1 MNGNYASTLNINLDS
16 LFNEH
21 IKTLTS
27 KKAIARGD
35 NAIRLD
41 KGELPYPPSLK
52 VVQAIAETAHQINRY
67 PNVLGGS
74 LRAALAEYTGAKP
87 EQIVIGNG
95 SDDLIELILKIFLKP
110 GDEVLLPR
118 PTFFVYG
125 FATRVVNGIPIKV
138 DRKKDFSLDL
148 DAIVHRVTPKTKV
161 IFLANPNNPTA
172 NLEPR
177 KNLIEILE
185 KLDCIVVIDECYY
198 EFCRETVADLVDI
211 YPNLIVLRSLSKSF
225 GLAGIR
231 VGYAITNPKIA
242 DYLYRIAQLF
252 PVNKVAI
259 AASRAALKDREYIQ
273 DNIKQ
278 IQQSKQQL
286 ITALEELGLVVY
298 PSATNFFFIGTKP
311 LGITSGE
318 LVQSLQEKNVLVADF
333 GGKQG
338 LEPYYFRTAI
348 GTPEENQLFLE
359 ALSSKL

>member
-1 MNGNYASTLNINLDS
+1 MTLNIKLDS
-16 LFNEH
+16 LFNKQ
-21 IKTLTS
+21 IKTLAP
-27 KKAIARGD
+27 KKAITRGE

-41 KGELPYPPSLK
+41 KGELPYPPSPK
-52 VVQAIAETAHQINRY
+52 VVQAISETANQINRY
-67 PNVLGGS
+67 PDVLGGS
-74 LRAALAEYTGAKP
+74 LRSALAEYTGVNP

-110 GDEVLLPR
+110 GEEVILPR

-125 FATRVVNGIPIKV
+125 FATRVVGGVPIEV
-138 DRKKDFSLDL
+138 ARKEDFSLDI
-148 DAIVHRVTPKTKV
+148 DAIVDRVTPQTKV

-177 KNLIEILE
+177 ENLIKIL
-185 KLDCIVVIDECYY
+185 DTVNCIVVIDECYY
-198 EFCRETVADLVDI
+198 EFSQSTVADLVDS

-231 VGYAITNPKIA
+231 LGYAITNQKIA

-252 PVNKVAI
+252 PVNKLAI

-273 DNIKQ
+273 DNINQ

-286 ITALEELGLVVY
+286 IPALEELGLIVY
-298 PSATNFFFIGTKP
+298 PSATNFLFINSKP
-311 LGITSGE
+311 LGITSSD
-318 LVQSLQEKNVLVADF
+318 LVKSLQEQNVLVADF

-348 GTPEENQLFLE
+348 GTPEENQILLK

>member
-1 MNGNYASTLNINLDS
+1 MNIKLDS

-21 IKTLTS
+21 IKTLTP
-27 KKAIARGD
+27 KKAIIRGE

-41 KGELPYPPSLK
+41 KGELPYPPSPK
-52 VVQAIAETAHQINRY
+52 VVQAIAETVNQINRY
-67 PNVLGGS
+67 PDVLGGT
-74 LRAALAEYTGAKP
+74 LRTALADYTGVNP

-95 SDDLIELILKIFLKP
+95 SDDLIELIVKIFLKP
-110 GDEVLLPR
+110 GEEVILPT

-125 FATRVVNGIPIKV
+125 FATRVVGGVPIEV
-138 DRKKDFSLDL
+138 ARKEDFSLDI
-148 DAIVHRVTPKTKV
+148 DAIINQVTPKTKV

-177 KNLIEILE
+177 EHLIKILE
-185 KLDCIVVIDECYY
+185 RLDCIVVIDECYY
-198 EFCRETVADLVDI
+198 EFCQETVADLVDS

-231 VGYAITNPKIA
+231 VGYAITNENIA

-252 PVNKVAI
+252 PVNKLAI

-273 DNIKQ
+273 YNINQ
-278 IQQSKQQL
+278 IHQSKQQL
-286 ITALEELGLVVY
+286 IPALEEIGLIVY
-298 PSATNFFFIGTKP
+298 PSATNFLFLNTKP
-311 LGITSGE
+311 LGMPSQD
-318 LVQSLQEKNVLVADF
+318 LVKSLQEKNVLVADF

-348 GTPEENQLFLE
+348 GTPEENQILLK